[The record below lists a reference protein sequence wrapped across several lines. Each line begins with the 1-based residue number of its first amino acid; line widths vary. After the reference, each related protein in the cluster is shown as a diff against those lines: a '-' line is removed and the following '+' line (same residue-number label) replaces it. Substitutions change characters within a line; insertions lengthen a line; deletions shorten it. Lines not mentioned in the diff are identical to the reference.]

1 MSKVLATLR
10 KRRCYP
16 VEGHDG
22 VFVRPLTRGEIDTA
36 VKLEAT
42 DPLKAMDFSVGTS
55 LTNEDGSQ
63 VLPRRDGEELD
74 AYIARLTVDLSEVPS
89 DTLMDLQAA
98 IESAGRKIK
107 NIEKKLSPTN
117 TPDGSANSV

>member
-1 MSKVLATLR
+1 MSNVLAALK

-16 VEGHDG
+16 VEGHEG

-36 VKLEAT
+36 VRLEAT
-42 DPLKAMDFSVGTS
+42 NALAAMDFSIAS
-55 LTNEDGSQ
+55 ALTDESGSP
-63 VLPRRDGEELD
+63 VLPQNAGEELD
-74 AYIARLTVDLSEVPS
+74 GYLSRITPDLAEIPS

-107 NIEKKLSPTN
+107 NLEKKLPPTN
-117 TPDGSANSV
+117 TPDG